1 MNTAQRTPPSLYTDK
16 EIQYAV
22 LGLILLPLYIKLM
35 SQLSMTLAFP
45 TVVTTSLYYGTIWL
59 CIAAYIYKNPFRSV
73 VNLLQIGIPLF
84 LFCAICSFVGTTGS
98 KYIFKFGVMEIA
110 TIQTTTL
117 FFTGM
122 FMVLGL
128 GIQDYDS
135 FSRRLHMVSRVCVL
149 FGALIFLLIFMTGGS
164 LRYDDMTYAYGLCLP
179 ICLLLAQRSKYDL
192 PFILIGVFC
201 LFSAGTR
208 GPLVCVVV
216 AYILTS
222 FVKAQTPVRFL
233 INLLIGVLLI
243 LSCFTG
249 IFIEILKSILEIIS
263 NITDQPLRILDH
275 LNAGELSDSSGR
287 DYIAATIRDAISH
300 RFFMGYGIGG
310 DRYILGYTRSKDP
323 SLPHSE
329 TYCHNIAL
337 ELFISLGAILGTIV
351 LLWIL
356 YRFFKMFVS
365 KDNNYRTIAIAFF
378 SGQIVKLCFS
388 SSLLNEPLLFV
399 FLGMSIA
406 TTGILSRRPV
416 NPEFPFQA
424 ELEKSM

>member
-243 LSCFTG
+243 LSCFT
-249 IFIEILKSILEIIS
+249 
-263 NITDQPLRILDH
+263 
-275 LNAGELSDSSGR
+275 
-287 DYIAATIRDAISH
+287 
-300 RFFMGYGIGG
+300 
-310 DRYILGYTRSKDP
+310 
-323 SLPHSE
+323 
-329 TYCHNIAL
+329 
-337 ELFISLGAILGTIV
+337 
-351 LLWIL
+351 
-356 YRFFKMFVS
+356 
-365 KDNNYRTIAIAFF
+365 
-378 SGQIVKLCFS
+378 
-388 SSLLNEPLLFV
+388 
-399 FLGMSIA
+399 
-406 TTGILSRRPV
+406 
-416 NPEFPFQA
+416 
-424 ELEKSM
+424 